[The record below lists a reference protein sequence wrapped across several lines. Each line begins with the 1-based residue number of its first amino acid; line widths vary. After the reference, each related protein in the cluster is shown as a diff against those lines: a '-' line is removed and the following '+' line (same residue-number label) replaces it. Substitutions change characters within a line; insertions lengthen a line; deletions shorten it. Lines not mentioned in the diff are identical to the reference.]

1 MSEEKEISRRR
12 RQRKRLFGYR
22 WIVKNLPF
30 FLFLS
35 VLAIVYIA
43 NGHFADNTVR
53 NINKVNREIKELQ
66 YEYKTLKSDVMFQTK
81 QSQLAKSVEPLGLKE
96 LVVPPAV
103 LVDTL
108 ENEKERNN

>member
-22 WIVKNLPF
+22 WIVKNIPF

-35 VLAIVYIA
+35 VLAIVYIY
-43 NGHFADNTVR
+43 NGHYADNTVR
-53 NINKVNREIKELQ
+53 NINKVNRELKELQ
-66 YEYKTLKSDVMFQTK
+66 FEYKTLKSEVMFRSK
-81 QSQLAKSVEPLGLKE
+81 QSELAKSVETLGLKE
-96 LVVPPAV
+96 LVVPPAM

-108 ENEKERNN
+108 RN

>member
-1 MSEEKEISRRR
+1 
-12 RQRKRLFGYR
+12 
-22 WIVKNLPF
+22 VKNLPF

-53 NINKVNREIKELQ
+53 NINKVNRELKELQ

-96 LVVPPAV
+96 LVVPPAI
-103 LVDTL
+103 LVDTMG
-108 ENEKERNN
+108 NEKQN

>member
-1 MSEEKEISRRR
+1 MSVEKEISRRR

-53 NINKVNREIKELQ
+53 NINKVNRELKELQ

-96 LVVPPAV
+96 LVVPPAI
-103 LVDTL
+103 LVDTMG
-108 ENEKERNN
+108 NEKQN

>member
-22 WIVKNLPF
+22 WIVKNIPF

-35 VLAIVYIA
+35 ALAIVYIY
-43 NGHFADNTVR
+43 NGHYADNTVR

-66 YEYKTLKSDVMFQTK
+66 FEYKTLKSEVMFRSK
-81 QSQLAKSVEPLGLKE
+81 QSELAKSVETLGLKE
-96 LVVPPAV
+96 LVVPPAI

-108 ENEKERNN
+108 KN

>member
-53 NINKVNREIKELQ
+53 NINKVNRELKELQ

-96 LVVPPAV
+96 LVVPPAI
-103 LVDTL
+103 LVDTMG
-108 ENEKERNN
+108 NEKQN